1 MMQVGH
7 LHEIQLVLD
16 AAPGA
21 TEPTGAVSWEDV
33 PQSAEVGM
41 SPFPVLGAQDF
52 SLNGT
57 TPVTIVPPAPAGY
70 VRRVTNLSITNG
82 DNQTRTLSVL
92 RTYANNANNN
102 NLIYKASMLTLA
114 NWVYTQKIGW
124 KNQSAA
130 GLSL

>member
-1 MMQVGH
+1 MQVGH
-7 LHEIQLVLD
+7 LHELQIVLD
-16 AAPGA
+16 SAPGA
-21 TEPTGAVSWEDV
+21 TEPTGFVAWEDV
-33 PQSAEVGM
+33 PVAPPAGD
-41 SPFPVLGAQDF
+41 PRFPALGAADF
-52 SLNGT
+52 SANGT

-70 VRRVTNLSITNG
+70 VRRVTNLQITNG

-92 RTYANNANNN
+92 RTVANNANNN
-102 NLIYKASMLTLA
+102 STFYKATQLTLA